1 MLKNIKNN
9 LAINFFSNLLFAV
22 TIFIMIFTR
31 SFVGL
36 KLFGFRL
43 GELIVGFG
51 LFLIILYFLYFTF
64 LDKEYFNFF
73 PHVNFLILVSL
84 FIFTVLFTRG
94 SFFSLYTYKSS
105 SFLWMIGYVFLGYF
119 FFNVLN
125 FSNLHIYAL
134 AATPLIIYIFN
145 SGNYPDFIMYFF
157 ERNGDKFQFIKGS
170 DVLMAFIFCLF
181 ILKDKFNNHQNYLHY
196 VNLVGFLMLPLFLTL
211 SRASFF
217 SSCLLLISI
226 NLSFRSLIRSNIKK
240 YLVVFLV
247 AIIVFIL
254 SAIRLAALP
263 QIERNTAEP
272 IIVIQDSV
280 AEVVERKN
288 TNQFLGFYFCEER
301 LCSKDNTLDWRLDIW
316 SDLTKDQIKKGK
328 IIFGFGFNEIFEVM
342 KDPNSPGRLGRD
354 GLNENVHNHFF
365 TLLGRMGIF
374 GAIIYFLFQYKLVI
388 SLKENIL
395 IYLIPLFLVS
405 AFDTTMESIQFP
417 FLFYFLISYHKTKE
431 L

>member
-22 TIFIMIFTR
+22 TILIMIFTR
-31 SFVGL
+31 SFFGL
-36 KLFGFRL
+36 RFFGFRL
-43 GELIVGFG
+43 GELVVAFG

-64 LDKEYFNFF
+64 LDKDYFNFF
-73 PHVNFLILVSL
+73 PYVNFLLLIAL

-94 SFFSLYTYKSS
+94 SFFSQYTYKSS
-105 SFLWMIGYVFLGYF
+105 SYLWMIGYVFLGYF

-125 FSNLHIYAL
+125 FSKLHFYAL
-134 AATPLIIYIFN
+134 AVTPLIIYIFN

-181 ILKDKFNNHQNYLHY
+181 ILKDKFINHQNYLYY

-217 SSCLLLISI
+217 SSCLLLFSI
-226 NLSFRSLIRSNIKK
+226 NLSFRSLIRADMKK
-240 YLVVFLV
+240 YLLVFLV
-247 AIIVFIL
+247 ALVVFIL

-263 QIERNTAEP
+263 EIERNTAEP

-288 TNQFLGFYFCEER
+288 TNQFFSLG
-301 LCSKDNTLDWRLDIW
+301 
-316 SDLTKDQIKKGK
+316 
-328 IIFGFGFNEIFEVM
+328 
-342 KDPNSPGRLGRD
+342 
-354 GLNENVHNHFF
+354 
-365 TLLGRMGIF
+365 
-374 GAIIYFLFQYKLVI
+374 
-388 SLKENIL
+388 
-395 IYLIPLFLVS
+395 
-405 AFDTTMESIQFP
+405 
-417 FLFYFLISYHKTKE
+417 
-431 L
+431 